1 MAIAVDQR
9 VLEVQQDNA
18 KPSRYRVKYKRRFWD
33 VNTASY
39 KLETTD
45 TEIPIDEVKD
55 ISSSRESLDRK
66 GVNIFQISNITIE
79 LENLR
84 NKWKPDNQS
93 GVLAIDNIARLGYDE
108 QLMEFSVDV
117 FYTFRDGSESNPVPM
132 FTGRASNFD
141 FRPETDSVSITVES
155 KSILLEQAD
164 AENVSTDRIGII
176 LIGTID
182 GINTTFT
189 SVHSGVG
196 RVDAV
201 FINGIPQRLGADVQ
215 VSNLNEPDIPATF
228 EFSAAPP
235 IAATVTADYITW
247 LFDQTIEAF
256 VGFLCDE
263 AGIGPTER
271 DISPVEYPNFVL
283 NKEIFTDQTDWDTG
297 TLVNIESTSRPGDI
311 LLQDLGGDFGLVD
324 DFEDGDFS
332 SNPTWTSE
340 TGSWSVIS
348 LLGSK
353 RLVTG
358 PIGAFEQKISLLF
371 TKAEGTWQ
379 FVHSYQNPNGVNSIP
394 VFPSPPFIVGGF
406 EFRFMEKTNGDR
418 YELFV
423 GDQFSAINPP
433 IQLIL
438 RKFVGGVP
446 TNLAS
451 FIIPG
456 GIYTDSS
463 LQTWRITRNNTTGE
477 MKVYLNGTL
486 RMTASDLSVTTSDF
500 IKIRADGATGGLGNS
515 INNFDDIRF
524 IDVITPPPGNV
535 QPSGSWESPIIDTGA
550 GNPAAYGLLD
560 HIDFLPVGTSLLY
573 ETKTSADGITFS
585 AYVAI
590 SPGNVILSP
599 TDRFIRVRVTLTSD
613 PGQTLTPIV
622 SEIAVNF
629 STTTTSIRLGN
640 FTRLTVF
647 QAISE
652 LGKIANFEWGI
663 SRAGRFFFRRRT
675 FSNIPVLT
683 ITLAN
688 LVDFRRVTDGSSRVF
703 NQIRA
708 QYGDHERIINPT
720 RRNDSGPN
728 SFDRF
733 GVRTLNVGST
743 QLLLDP
749 DADIATGLSISYFEE
764 FKNPRRSF
772 EMDVDLRPQ
781 LELADTVLLRI
792 LDAVPDPKWHI
803 GDSSRAI
810 GDTDI
815 SLYGEKQQSAYEILA
830 RVLSLRNSLR
840 TMKTGLELE
849 EIT

>member
-1 MAIAVDQR
+1 M
-9 VLEVQQDNA
+9 
-18 KPSRYRVKYKRRFWD
+18 
-33 VNTASY
+33 
-39 KLETTD
+39 
-45 TEIPIDEVKD
+45 
-55 ISSSRESLDRK
+55 
-66 GVNIFQISNITIE
+66 
-79 LENLR
+79 
-84 NKWKPDNQS
+84 
-93 GVLAIDNIARLGYDE
+93 
-108 QLMEFSVDV
+108 
-117 FYTFRDGSESNPVPM
+117 
-132 FTGRASNFD
+132 
-141 FRPETDSVSITVES
+141 
-155 KSILLEQAD
+155 
-164 AENVSTDRIGII
+164 
-176 LIGTID
+176 
-182 GINTTFT
+182 
-189 SVHSGVG
+189 
-196 RVDAV
+196 
-201 FINGIPQRLGADVQ
+201 
-215 VSNLNEPDIPATF
+215 
-228 EFSAAPP
+228 
-235 IAATVTADYITW
+235 
-247 LFDQTIEAF
+247 
-256 VGFLCDE
+256 
-263 AGIGPTER
+263 
-271 DISPVEYPNFVL
+271 
-283 NKEIFTDQTDWDTG
+283 
-297 TLVNIESTSRPGDI
+297 
-311 LLQDLGGDFGLVD
+311 
-324 DFEDGDFS
+324 
-332 SNPTWTSE
+332 
-340 TGSWSVIS
+340 
-348 LLGSK
+348 
-353 RLVTG
+353 
-358 PIGAFEQKISLLF
+358 
-371 TKAEGTWQ
+371 
-379 FVHSYQNPNGVNSIP
+379 
-394 VFPSPPFIVGGF
+394 
-406 EFRFMEKTNGDR
+406 
-418 YELFV
+418 
-423 GDQFSAINPP
+423 
-433 IQLIL
+433 
-438 RKFVGGVP
+438 
-446 TNLAS
+446 
-451 FIIPG
+451 
-456 GIYTDSS
+456 
-463 LQTWRITRNNTTGE
+463 
-477 MKVYLNGTL
+477 
-486 RMTASDLSVTTSDF
+486 
-500 IKIRADGATGGLGNS
+500 
-515 INNFDDIRF
+515 
-524 IDVITPPPGNV
+524 
-535 QPSGSWESPIIDTGA
+535 
-550 GNPAAYGLLD
+550 AYGLLD

-629 STTTTSIRLGN
+629 STTTTSIKLAN

-675 FSNIPVLT
+675 FSNIPVLI
-683 ITLAN
+683 ITLAD
-688 LVDFRRVTDGSSRVF
+688 LADFRRVTDGSSRVF

-830 RVLSLRNSLR
+830 RVLSLRNSIG